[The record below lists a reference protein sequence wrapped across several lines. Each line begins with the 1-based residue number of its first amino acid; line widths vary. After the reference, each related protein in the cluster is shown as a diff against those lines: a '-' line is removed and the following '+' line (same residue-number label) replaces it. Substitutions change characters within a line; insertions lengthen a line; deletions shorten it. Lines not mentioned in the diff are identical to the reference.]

1 MPSPIAVRLPGVA
14 VAAMA
19 VVMEAAA
26 AAMAALRH
34 PSVSSRPSAPLLRPP
49 RLPLLRQQPLLF
61 KPLL

>member
-1 MPSPIAVRLPGVA
+1 
-14 VAAMA
+14 MA

-34 PSVSSRPSAPLLRPP
+34 PSVSSRSRPSAPLLRPP
-49 RLPLLRQQPLLF
+49 RLPLLRPQPLLF